1 MMQIDLINKAYQVV
15 NGERE
20 ENYGHP
26 ALNFTK
32 IAKIWSGVLDVD
44 VTPAQVALCMQGVK
58 LARES
63 HSHKEDNL
71 VDGIGYW
78 LAYAKMLEVLD
89 EI

>member
-1 MMQIDLINKAYQVV
+1 
-15 NGERE
+15 
-20 ENYGHP
+20 
-26 ALNFTK
+26 
-32 IAKIWSGVLDVD
+32 
-44 VTPAQVALCMQGVK
+44 MQGVK